1 MPLVK
6 CPDCNTSVS
15 DKAAEC
21 PKCKRPEPFAVPIAP
36 IKKKSGCLKYA
47 LIIVFS
53 LFIVSLVAI
62 SVGDRQREAEEKRV
76 SQMTV
81 DQRSAYYKEQQEK
94 AVALEER
101 RKAYEAE
108 LEEKRKER
116 EAEEARKK
124 AAEKAK
130 RDEIT
135 CRNEGM
141 AFVMSQSFV
150 KRRLKAPASAD
161 FPSGIDR
168 DVKTKYLG
176 DCTHDVWAYVDSQN
190 SFGAKIRTSYYV
202 KLKYDTGTG
211 NWQLLDSKFYE

>member
-15 DKAAEC
+15 DRASEC
-21 PKCKRPEPFAVPIAP
+21 PKCKRPGPFAVPT
-36 IKKKSGCLKYA
+36 KKKSGCLKYA

-53 LFIVSLVAI
+53 LFIVSIVAI

-81 DQRSAYYKEQQEK
+81 EQRSTYYKEQQEK
-94 AVALEER
+94 AAALEER
-101 RKAYEAE
+101 RKAHEAE
-108 LEEKRKER
+108 LEERRKAR

-130 RDEIT
+130 SDERWCRDG
-135 CRNEGM
+135 GM
-141 AFVMSQSFV
+141 AFVMSQSFI
-150 KRRLKAPASAD
+150 KRRLKAPASAS
-161 FPSGIDR
+161 FPSGVDR
-168 DVKTKYLG
+168 DVETKHLG
-176 DCTHDVWAYVDSQN
+176 DCTHEVWAYVDSQN
-190 SFGAKIRTSYYV
+190 SFGAKIRTRYYA
-202 KLKYDTGTG
+202 KLKYDVGTG